1 MDMPT
6 NLVKDGE
13 VFYQYVTVTHPTTKA
28 TETIGCSMTIGTD
41 NSYAVDVFTHPKD
54 AATGAVIL
62 NSLNSMVPAANVADP
77 DVANPNVTA
86 MKYSVQA
93 ADLKQSV
100 EDTVWTAGTT
110 HAPTAAAESTIA
122 GNKAYTCYMYKEL
135 PKIGRNPNEFGI
147 TYDIQ
152 VGFRLYANADAT
164 TYDTAAA
171 PSTATLELKA
181 LPEFTKTTTD
191 ADGGAAGDAAAPGS
205 GASTMIM
212 SVFVTLFAFIALI

>member
-1 MDMPT
+1 MSLTMDMPT

-54 AATGAVIL
+54 AAGAVIL

-110 HAPTAAAESTIA
+110 HAPVAAAESTIA

-152 VGFRLYANADAT
+152 VGFRLYADADAT
-164 TYDTAAA
+164 TYDTATA

-191 ADGGAAGDAAAPGS
+191 AEAPGS